1 MPDWLS
7 FIPTKPGLSGRQK
20 DSLRFKAASRRSGS
34 KPGPKRLTSG
44 MLISCR
50 RIGGKSAGQWLR
62 IEAATP
68 AHSLESAASC
78 YCDSDK
84 LMNFAWQQFG
94 QITHGHPRVQAI
106 CDWGHHNIGYRF
118 LSGRADLRACLKTLA
133 PTPGEVTRP
142 TRSGNK
148 PWFCRPGALTGR
160 VFKQALS
167 VSEVIER
174 HLWQSNGAAKSTGT
188 THGVNTP

>member
-1 MPDWLS
+1 
-7 FIPTKPGLSGRQK
+7 
-20 DSLRFKAASRRSGS
+20 
-34 KPGPKRLTSG
+34 

-62 IEAATP
+62 IEAATS
-68 AHSLESAASC
+68 AHSLESVASC

-94 QITHGHPRVQAI
+94 QITHGLPRVQAF
-106 CDWGHHNIGYRF
+106 CDWGHHNIEYRF
-118 LSGRADLRACLKTLA
+118 LSGRADL
-133 PTPGEVTRP
+133 
-142 TRSGNK
+142 
-148 PWFCRPGALTGR
+148 
-160 VFKQALS
+160 S

-174 HLWQSNGAAKSTGT
+174 RLWRSNGAAKSTGT